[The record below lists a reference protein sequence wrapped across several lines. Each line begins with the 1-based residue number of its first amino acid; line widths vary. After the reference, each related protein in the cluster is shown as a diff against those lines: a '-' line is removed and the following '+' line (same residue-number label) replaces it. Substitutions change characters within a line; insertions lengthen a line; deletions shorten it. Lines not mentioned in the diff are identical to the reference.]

1 MIGRHP
7 RFRPPA
13 PHHQPVAPMLET
25 GRTRLVLTGV
35 MFAAAFAM
43 IGLRLVDLTLFK
55 SGAPHIADRAAAA
68 RPESARSDVVDR
80 TGVLLA
86 TSLATA
92 SLYANPQVVLDA
104 GKAAAKLSRVL
115 PELDRAAVRTKLESD
130 RSFVWLRRHLSP
142 RQQYA
147 VNRLGIPGLEFR
159 RESRRIYPTGSL
171 AAHVLGHTDIDNRGL
186 AGIERGMDK
195 TLRRNATPLALAIDS
210 RVQHVMEQELSRAVR
225 SFRAVGAV
233 GIVQDVNSGE
243 ILALVSLPT
252 FDPNDPTDVDPE
264 TRFNRAA
271 LGVYEMGS
279 TFKIFTIAMALDS
292 GRASLASRFDAT
304 KPIRVSRYV
313 IRDFHGKKRWL
324 TVPEIFIYSSNI
336 GAARMA
342 TDIGTKRQRA
352 FLAKLGLLR
361 PAPIELGEVGTP
373 LVPRRWREINTMTI
387 AFGHGLAISPVQL
400 VSGVSAMVNGGIF
413 HAPTLI
419 KRPAGR
425 PAAGRRVISARTSD
439 RMRRLMRLV
448 VTHGTGARAD
458 TPGYLVGGKTGT
470 AEKVLGRRYTAKALI
485 SSFVGAFPMNAPRYV
500 VFAMLD
506 EPTGTPLTGG
516 NATGGRVAAPVVSR
530 VIARIGPMLGVLPV
544 DADSPDIRRRMAVN
558 IGPSPTGNRRL
569 ASF

>member
-7 RFRPPA
+7 LFRPPA

-43 IGLRLVDLTLFK
+43 IGLRLVDITLFK
-55 SGAPHIADRAAAA
+55 SGAPHIADRAEAA

-195 TLRRNATPLALAIDS
+195 TLRRSATPLALAIDS

-264 TRFNRAA
+264 ARFNRAA

-292 GRASLASRFDAT
+292 GRASFASRFDAT

-313 IRDFHGKKRWL
+313 IRDFYGKKRWL

-342 TDIGTKRQRA
+342 TDVGTERQRA

-387 AFGHGLAISPVQL
+387 AFGHGLAISPVQM
-400 VSGVSAMVNGGIF
+400 VTGVSAMVNGGIF

-419 KRPAGR
+419 KRPAER

-448 VTHGTGARAD
+448 VTHGTGARAE

-470 AEKVLGRRYTAKALI
+470 AEKVVGRRYTAKAVI

-506 EPTGTPLTGG
+506 EPTGTRLTDGH
-516 NATGGRVAAPVVSR
+516 ATGGWVAAPVVGR
-530 VIARIGPMLGVLPV
+530 VVARIGPMLGVQPV

-558 IGPSPTGNRRL
+558 IDPSPTGKRRL